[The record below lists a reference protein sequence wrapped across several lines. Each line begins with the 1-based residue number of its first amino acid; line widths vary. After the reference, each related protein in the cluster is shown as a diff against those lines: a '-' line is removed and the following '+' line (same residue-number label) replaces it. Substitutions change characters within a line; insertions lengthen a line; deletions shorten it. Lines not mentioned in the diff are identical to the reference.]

1 MQATVRKRTLREL
14 HASARHIT
22 LAFPRATTTLC
33 IQYSVTA
40 RLRMAAMTTDTS
52 HTNALARETSPY
64 LLQHAHNP
72 VDWQPW
78 SAAALARA
86 RREDKPILL
95 SIGYSAC
102 HWCHVMAHES
112 FEDVATAQVMNEL
125 FVNIKVD
132 REERPDLDRIY
143 QTAHQMLAQRAG
155 GWPLTMFLTPDDHT
169 PFFGGTYFPKE
180 PRYGMPA
187 FTDLCRRVAA
197 YYREHRDDVAQ
208 QNAAVRE
215 NFRRLSAGGSAAGVQ
230 IGDSVLTQARAE
242 IAGQFEPKHGGFGQA
257 PKFPHP
263 TTIERLLRHWA
274 DSVQRG
280 QPDDEALHMAR
291 FSLHAMA
298 SGGVYDQLGG
308 GFCRYSVDDYWMI
321 PHFEKMLYDNGQLL
335 VLYADAALATGD
347 PLFRRIAIETGEWA
361 MREMQSP
368 EGGYYSALD
377 ADSEGEEGKFYVWTP
392 DEARALLT
400 ADEYEL
406 FAPVYGLDRPPNFEN
421 HAWNLHVFHAPQDVA
436 KKLGLDA
443 TQAATR
449 LASARG
455 KLLTARAARVPPG
468 RDDKVLT
475 SWNGLMIKGMARAGH
490 LLDRPDFVASAQRA
504 FDFIRAQMWRN
515 DRLLATCKDG
525 RAHLN
530 AYLDDH
536 VFLIDAGLELL
547 QARWRDGDLAFL
559 IELAETLLDHF
570 EDKTGGGFFF
580 TADDHEQLIHRPKPS
595 SDEAIPSGNG
605 IAAQVL
611 LRLGH
616 LLGASHYLDAAH
628 NTLTVLY
635 RDIERYPSGHNAL
648 LVAVEEYLH
657 PTQTIVLRGAADD
670 LQPWQARCIQ
680 HYAPRRLVLAIPDN
694 AQGLTGLLAQRRA
707 LDGVTAYICTGHACE
722 APLTVYS
729 EFETALHDPH

>member
-1 MQATVRKRTLREL
+1 MNPSRSR
-14 HASARHIT
+14 
-22 LAFPRATTTLC
+22 P
-33 IQYSVTA
+33 
-40 RLRMAAMTTDTS
+40 
-52 HTNALARETSPY
+52 NALIHETSPY

-78 SAAALARA
+78 NTAALERA

-112 FEDVATAQVMNEL
+112 FEDTTTAQVMNEL

-197 YYREHRDDVAQ
+197 HFREHRDDITQ

-215 NFRRLSAGGSAAGVQ
+215 NFRRLSTGGSPAGVQ
-230 IGDSVLTQARAE
+230 ITDSVLTRAREE
-242 IAGQFEPKHGGFGQA
+242 IAGQFDSKHGGFGQA

-280 QPDDEALHMAR
+280 QPDAEALHMAR

-298 SGGVYDQLGG
+298 AGGINDQLGG
-308 GFCRYSVDDYWMI
+308 GFCRYSVDEYWMI

-335 VLYADAALATGD
+335 ALYADAALATGD
-347 PLFRRIAIETGEWA
+347 VLFRRIAIETAEWV

-368 EGGYYSALD
+368 DDSRDGGGRTASGTAVKGGYYSALD
-377 ADSEGEEGKFYVWTP
+377 ADSEGEEGKFYVWAP
-392 DEARALLT
+392 DEVRAILT
-400 ADEYEL
+400 ADEYNL

-421 HAWNLHVFHAPQDVA
+421 HAWNLHVFRAPQTMA
-436 KKLGLDA
+436 EKLGFDA
-443 TQAATR
+443 TQAAA
-449 LASARG
+449 LIASARA
-455 KLLTARAARVPPG
+455 KLLAARAARVHPG

-475 SWNGLMIKGMARAGH
+475 SWNGLMIKGMARAGR
-490 LLDRPDFVASAQRA
+490 LLGRADFIDSAERA
-504 FDFIRAQMWRN
+504 FDFIHARMWK
-515 DRLLATCKDG
+515 DERLLASYKDG

-530 AYLDDH
+530 AYLDDYA
-536 VFLIDAGLELL
+536 FLLDAGLELL

-559 IELAETLLDHF
+559 IELAETLLDRF

-580 TADDHEQLIHRPKPS
+580 TSDDHEQLIHRPKPA

-605 IAAQVL
+605 VAAQAL

-616 LLGASHYLDAAH
+616 LLGAAHYLDAAH
-628 NTLTVLY
+628 NTLAVLY
-635 RDIERYPSGHNAL
+635 REIERYPSMHNAL
-648 LVAVEEYLH
+648 LVAVEETLQ
-657 PTQTIVLRGAADD
+657 PTQTIVLRGNGEALPA
-670 LQPWQARCIQ
+670 WQARCTQ
-680 HYAPRRLVLAIPDN
+680 HYAPRRLAFAIPND
-694 AQGLTGLLAQRRA
+694 AKELPGILAQRT
-707 LDGVTAYICTGHACE
+707 GKESVTAYVCTGHACE
-722 APLTVYS
+722 APIT
-729 EFETALHDPH
+729 EFARLEVALAATEQPH